1 MIPIG
6 QALALVAVG
15 VLVLQACLGQTLR
28 TRDYSEGDRS
38 RLTAARI
45 ESEWPLVEPGR
56 VVSYA
61 QTVALRL
68 EQAAAELYGPPPY
81 PWRLKVVRDRA
92 VTAFAIGGGRI
103 YVSDGALNACRDDAE
118 FAALLAHEM
127 GHQIAGHFRKPQ
139 APSRRS
145 DEQSRLPMGSL
156 RLALDPSNE
165 LEADK
170 ISIELLRAAGY
181 DPRAALRVAKRALE
195 QSEAQSGHPWSKP
208 RIAILTQ
215 LLADILPSRPTPS
228 IAFLEAKQALAQP

>member
-1 MIPIG
+1 MIPIA

-15 VLVLQACLGQTLR
+15 VLVLQACLGQTLLVYD
-28 TRDYSEGDRS
+28 TSEGDRS

-56 VVSYA
+56 VVRYV

-68 EQAAAELYGPPPY
+68 KKAAAELYGPLPY
-81 PWRLKVVRDRA
+81 RWHFKVVRDRA

-127 GHQIAGHFRKPQ
+127 GHQIEGHFQEPQ

-145 DEQSRLPMGSL
+145 DGQSHLPMGSL
-156 RLALDPSNE
+156 RLALDPGNE

-181 DPRAALRVAKRALE
+181 DPRAALRVAKRTLE
-195 QSEAQSGHPWSKP
+195 QSEAQSGHPWSNG
-208 RIAILTQ
+208 RIALLRQ
-215 LLADILPSRPTPS
+215 LLADISPYPSRPS
-228 IAFLEAKQALAQP
+228 IAFLEAKRALAQP